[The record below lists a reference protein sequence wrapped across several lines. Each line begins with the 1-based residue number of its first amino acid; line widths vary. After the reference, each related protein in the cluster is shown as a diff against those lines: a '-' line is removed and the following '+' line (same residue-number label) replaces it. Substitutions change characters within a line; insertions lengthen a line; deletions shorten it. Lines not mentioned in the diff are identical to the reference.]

1 VTSRVQEGLLTTW
14 LSLAVN
20 ILLALAKF
28 TTGFLAGSAALV
40 ADGVHSL
47 VDLVSDIAALL
58 GLKFADLPKDEDH
71 PYGHHRFNTLATLL
85 ISTLVLAFC
94 GGLAWHSVSHLAL
107 GRSEAVPGIAAAWVA
122 GAALVIKEA
131 FYRHA
136 RRQALRLNSRLLL
149 ANAADHRADAIAS
162 LMALVAV
169 VSAHLNPALASLDQ
183 VVGLVMAGWLGA
195 EGVRLFRGAVADL
208 LDTAPAETVLRDL
221 SEHILGVPGVRGFHA
236 FRARRLGDRFEV
248 DFHLQV
254 DPASSVREGHALAG
268 RVKADILSTHPEVL
282 SVLVHVEPDEAE
294 NLRSRGH
301 SGRMHP

>member
-1 VTSRVQEGLLTTW
+1 VSSPLAEGLRVTW

-20 ILLALAKF
+20 VVLAVAKF
-28 TTGFLAGSAALV
+28 VTGILAGSAALV

-47 VDLVSDIAALL
+47 VDLVSDIAAIL
-58 GLKFADLPKDEDH
+58 GLRYADLPRDEDH
-71 PYGHHRFNTLATLL
+71 PYGHHRFSTLAALL
-85 ISTLVLAFC
+85 ISSLILAFC
-94 GGLAWHSVSHLAL
+94 AGLAWHSVSSLAL
-107 GRSEAVPGIAAAWVA
+107 GHPAVVPGVAAAWVA
-122 GAALVIKEA
+122 GFALVIKET
-131 FYRHA
+131 FHRVA

-169 VSAHLNPALASLDQ
+169 VTAHLNPALAVLDR

-195 EGVRLFRGAVADL
+195 EGVRLLRGAVTDL

-221 SEHILGVPGVRGFHA
+221 SEHILAVPGVRGFHA

-254 DPASSVREGHALAG
+254 DPGCSVREGHAIAG
-268 RVKADILSTHPEVL
+268 KVKADILATHPEVL
-282 SVLVHVEPDEAE
+282 AILVHVEPDEDA
-294 NLRSRGH
+294 NLRSEGH
-301 SGRMHP
+301 SGRMGV

>member
-1 VTSRVQEGLLTTW
+1 MSSPQDEALRTTW

-20 ILLALAKF
+20 IVLALAKF
-28 TTGFLAGSAALV
+28 TAGFVAGSAALV

-47 VDLVSDIAALL
+47 VDLVSDIAAIL
-58 GLKFADLPKDEDH
+58 GLRFAGLPKDDDH

-85 ISTLVLAFC
+85 ISALVLAFC
-94 GGLAWHSVSHLAL
+94 VGLAWHSVSNLAL
-107 GRSEAVPGIAAAWVA
+107 GRAEAVPGVAAAWVA
-122 GAALVIKEA
+122 GVALVVKEA
-131 FYRHA
+131 FYRFA
-136 RRQALRLNSRLLL
+136 RGQALRLNSRLLL

-169 VSAHLNPALASLDQ
+169 VSAQLNPSLAALDQ

-195 EGVRLFRGAVADL
+195 EGVRLFRGSVVDL

-221 SEHILGVPGVRGFHA
+221 SEHILAVPGVRGFHA

-254 DPASSVREGHALAG
+254 DPACSVREGHALAG
-268 RVKADILSTHPEVL
+268 RVKADILATHPEVL
-282 SVLVHVEPDEAE
+282 SVLVHVEPDEEA

-301 SGRMHP
+301 SGRLES